1 MEGYRW
7 LFGRGEDPAAEEEH
21 NRERN
26 KERSKDSQRR
36 KEGYDW
42 LFE

>member
-1 MEGYRW
+1 MEGYGW
-7 LFGRGEDPAAEEEH
+7 LFGRGENPAAEEEH
-21 NRERN
+21 NRERH
-26 KERSKDSQRR
+26 KERSKDSERR